1 MAHRIP
7 GIGRGRCVDRCIL
20 YVFVPGSLYISPAE
34 RGLPQWH
41 PFRRSMAAVSRRQ
54 DCAVLVTAKHCHGK
68 ESPHPLADR
77 ARSLARLCCWY
88 FCLLPGRLSAIIASP
103 FSHLHPIDRPRPTRG
118 PSAVFKRGRR
128 PVTNQSLLFCP
139 APILHL
145 PRRSF
150 VQQSLLCSRLSQCLL
165 ALGELREGER
175 ETVLLLAHRSFP
187 YSPPRRNTKL
197 GVGSNIEEREKNK
210 KTRTVD
216 VTLGKKKDQ
225 GG

>member
-1 MAHRIP
+1 M
-7 GIGRGRCVDRCIL
+7 GK
-20 YVFVPGSLYISPAE
+20 
-34 RGLPQWH
+34 
-41 PFRRSMAAVSRRQ
+41 SRHTLWLI
-54 DCAVLVTAKHCHGK
+54 AL
-68 ESPHPLADR
+68 

-187 YSPPRRNTKL
+187 YSPPRTQYEARGRKQHR
-197 GVGSNIEEREKNK
+197 GEREKK
-210 KTRTVD
+210 KARAVD